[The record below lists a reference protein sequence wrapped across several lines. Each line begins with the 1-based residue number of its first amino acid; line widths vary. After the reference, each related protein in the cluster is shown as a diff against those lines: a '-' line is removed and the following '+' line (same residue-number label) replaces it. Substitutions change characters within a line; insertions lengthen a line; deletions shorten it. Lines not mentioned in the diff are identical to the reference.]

1 MAFNKIE
8 SLLKTTLYEAVISSG
23 LNNQISIDTISI
35 DIPKDN
41 KNGDYSSNIAMQLTK
56 IAKQNPRVI
65 AEAIVKNIDVKKA
78 SIDRL
83 EIAGPGFINFFMK
96 KDALTAIVN
105 EVLEED
111 ENYGKSNFGHNQ
123 KYNIEYV
130 SANPTGDLH
139 LGHARGACLGDS
151 ISRIMKAAGYDV
163 TREYYIN
170 DGGAQIKNLT
180 KSLIARYHQAFNI
193 EYVMPEDGYYGKD
206 IITLADQIKDQI
218 GDIYLHDTSEEVY
231 EYFRTT
237 GLTYELNKLKTVLKE
252 FRVEFDYW
260 FSEST
265 LYKENRI
272 EPMLQK
278 LKEAGFAYQSEAAL
292 WLKSTAFGDDKDR
305 VLVKKD
311 GSYTYLAPDICY
323 HLDKI
328 SRGYDKLVN
337 LLGADHH
344 GYIGRMKSAIQAL
357 GYNSDILEIDIFQMV
372 RLIKDGQE
380 VKMAKRTGNA
390 VTIEDLM
397 EEIGIDATRYFF
409 VAKAGNT
416 MFDFDLSLA
425 ASKTN
430 DNPVYYAQYA
440 HARMCS
446 IEEMA
451 NQNGITVATSFEL
464 INHQKELELIKHI
477 NEFRNVI
484 IDGAK
489 NRTPHKITNYIQKLA
504 QLFHSFYSECK
515 VVDKENMDLSNQRLA
530 VVKASKITL
539 RNALNLIGVSAPE
552 KM

>member
-1 MAFNKIE
+1 
-8 SLLKTTLYEAVISSG
+8 
-23 LNNQISIDTISI
+23 
-35 DIPKDN
+35 
-41 KNGDYSSNIAMQLTK
+41 
-56 IAKQNPRVI
+56 
-65 AEAIVKNIDVKKA
+65 
-78 SIDRL
+78 
-83 EIAGPGFINFFMK
+83 
-96 KDALTAIVN
+96 
-105 EVLEED
+105 
-111 ENYGKSNFGHNQ
+111 
-123 KYNIEYV
+123 
-130 SANPTGDLH
+130 
-139 LGHARGACLGDS
+139 
-151 ISRIMKAAGYDV
+151 
-163 TREYYIN
+163 
-170 DGGAQIKNLT
+170 
-180 KSLIARYHQAFNI
+180 
-193 EYVMPEDGYYGKD
+193 
-206 IITLADQIKDQI
+206 
-218 GDIYLHDTSEEVY
+218 
-231 EYFRTT
+231 
-237 GLTYELNKLKTVLKE
+237 
-252 FRVEFDYW
+252 
-260 FSEST
+260 
-265 LYKENRI
+265 
-272 EPMLQK
+272 MLQK
-278 LKEAGFAYQSEAAL
+278 LKEAGFTYESEGAL
-292 WLKSTAFGDDKDR
+292 WLKSTTFGDDKDR

-311 GSYTYLAPDICY
+311 GSYTYLTPDICY

-409 VAKAGNT
+409 VSKAGNT